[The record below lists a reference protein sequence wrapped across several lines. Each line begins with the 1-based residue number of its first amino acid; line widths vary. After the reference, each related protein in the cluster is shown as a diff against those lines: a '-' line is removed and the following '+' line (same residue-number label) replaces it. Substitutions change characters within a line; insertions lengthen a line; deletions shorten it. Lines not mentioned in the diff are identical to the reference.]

1 MTVPRPLNRLPR
13 QSSREEFVAR
23 KNLQLGL
30 VGVGAVAQIA
40 HIPTLK
46 RTEGLEL
53 AALCDRDPEKAA
65 RVAQKFQIPR
75 VHARF
80 DDLLADEAIDA
91 VDICTPN
98 FLHAP
103 MASAALEAGKHV
115 LSERPLARSA
125 EEAAA
130 MAKTAKKADRVLM
143 CAVQHR
149 FRPDA
154 QLLKKFVEKGDLGEI
169 FLAKA
174 GWLRQ
179 RTAWDSD
186 EWRRQKRESG
196 GGVVLDLGFQMLD
209 LALWMLGGPRA
220 ESVTASVHRSKK
232 GEVEDSAT
240 AFLRLTTGATLSLE
254 LTWGLLMEKDFA
266 YLNLF
271 GSGGAAL
278 MNPLRIHKGMHGTL
292 VNVTPTMDSSR
303 NQFKHSIE
311 AQIAH
316 FGEVLRKAAKPMGHA
331 EEILPVMELMDAIL
345 RSGSRSHRARSW
357 AAPSC
362 PRRSASSR
370 GSRSC
375 RCSSRSMPA
384 SDVTARARASPA
396 AHRPQVPR
404 RGPPAWERA
413 VSSRSDTRSASR
425 ST

>member
-1 MTVPRPLNRLPR
+1 M
-13 QSSREEFVAR
+13 AR

-40 HIPTLK
+40 HIPALK

-65 RVAQKFQIPR
+65 RVAQKFGIPR
-75 VHARF
+75 VHKRL
-80 DDLLADEAIDA
+80 DDMLADDEIDA
-91 VDICTPN
+91 LDICTPN

-103 MASAALEAGKHV
+103 MATAALEAGKHV
-115 LSERPLARSA
+115 LCERPLARSA

-130 MAKTAKKADRVLM
+130 MVKVAKQAERLLM

-154 QLLKKFVEKGDLGEI
+154 QLLKTFVQKNDLGEI

-209 LALWMLGGPRA
+209 MALWTLGGPKV
-220 ESVTASVHRSKK
+220 ESVTASVHRSRK

-240 AFLRLTTGATLSLE
+240 AFFRLTNGATLTLE

-278 MNPLRIHKGMHGTL
+278 LNPLRIHKGMHGNL
-292 VNVTPTMDSSR
+292 VNVTPAMDSSR
-303 NQFKHSIE
+303 NQYKHSIE
-311 AQIAH
+311 AQIEH
-316 FGEVLRKAAKPMGHA
+316 FGEALRKGVKPQGGA
-331 EEILPVMELMDAIL
+331 DEILPVMELMDAVYK
-345 RSGSRSHRARSW
+345 
-357 AAPSC
+357 
-362 PRRSASSR
+362 SAEIGR
-370 GSRSC
+370 EVKVG
-375 RCSSRSMPA
+375 
-384 SDVTARARASPA
+384 
-396 AHRPQVPR
+396 
-404 RGPPAWERA
+404 
-413 VSSRSDTRSASR
+413 
-425 ST
+425 

>member
-1 MTVPRPLNRLPR
+1 M
-13 QSSREEFVAR
+13 AR
-23 KNLQLGL
+23 KNIQLGL
-30 VGVGAVAQIA
+30 MGVGAVAQIA
-40 HIPTLK
+40 HIPALK

-65 RVAQKFQIPR
+65 RVAAKFQIPR
-75 VHARF
+75 VHPRL
-80 DDLLADEAIDA
+80 DDMLADEQIDA

-115 LSERPLARSA
+115 LCERPLARSA
-125 EEAAA
+125 EEAAN
-130 MAKTAKKADRVLM
+130 MAKAAKKAERLLM

-154 QLLKKFVEKGDLGEI
+154 QLLRTFVQKGDLGEI

-209 LALWMLGGPRA
+209 LALWTMGNTGV
-220 ESVTASVHRSKK
+220 ESVTASVHRTKK

-240 AFLRLTTGATLSLE
+240 AFLRLKNGATLSLE

-278 MNPLRIHKGMHGTL
+278 LNPLRIHKGMHGNL
-292 VNVTPTMDSSR
+292 VNVTPTMETSR
-303 NQFKHSIE
+303 NQYKHSIE

-316 FGEVLRKAAKPMGHA
+316 FGDALRKSVKPQGSA
-331 EEILPVMELMDAIL
+331 EEIVPVMELMDAIY
-345 RSGSRSHRARSW
+345 
-357 AAPSC
+357 
-362 PRRSASSR
+362 RSADQGKEVR
-370 GSRSC
+370 L
-375 RCSSRSMPA
+375 A
-384 SDVTARARASPA
+384 
-396 AHRPQVPR
+396 
-404 RGPPAWERA
+404 
-413 VSSRSDTRSASR
+413 
-425 ST
+425 